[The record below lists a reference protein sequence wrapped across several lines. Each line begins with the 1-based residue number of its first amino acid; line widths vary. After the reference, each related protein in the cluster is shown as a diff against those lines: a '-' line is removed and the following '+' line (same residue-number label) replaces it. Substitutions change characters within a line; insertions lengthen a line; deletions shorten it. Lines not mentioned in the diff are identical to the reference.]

1 MPEPV
6 HRRGVTRRLG
16 KRPPEEVLVEPEG
29 AAVRVAV
36 MQVHVCR
43 LEVRRRNADALQQ
56 RRLEVRHVPREPRLN
71 PVGVAFAQLRRPGT
85 VADVELARGIPL
97 DSPRQLLEL
106 DPDHR
111 CSLRRPRGIH
121 RRRLPDDD
129 RRLGR
134 QQPALRLVHGPR
146 DAVEPRGEVDDR
158 RASEP
163 VVTGP
168 ARRLRQGQ
176 VDLHLFAEGQ
186 DWKIYEKF
194 GAHLRTVGDAAGVY
208 FAVWA
213 PNAQRVSVVGD
224 FNNWDGRVN
233 PMRKLVG
240 SGVWELFLPGI
251 KQGAH
256 YKFEIRSQTG
266 AVLLKSDPFAFF
278 NQPGKSTASLIYDLE
293 RYAWNDGEWMEA
305 RRKKNWPQSP
315 ISIYEVHL
323 GSWRR
328 KTEERNRQLSYLEL
342 ADTLLPYVLEM
353 GYTHIELLPVA
364 EHPFEGSWGYQVT
377 NYYAPTSRFGPPDDF
392 RHFVDKCHQAGVG
405 VIMDWVPAHFPKDA
419 HALAEFDGTD
429 LYEHMDPRQ
438 GEHQDWG
445 TLIFNYGRNEVR
457 NFLIGNALFWF
468 DKYHVDGLRVDAVA
482 SMLYL
487 DYSRKPGQWVPN
499 VYGGR
504 ENLDAIHF
512 LKQFN
517 EVCYERFPGI
527 ITIAE
532 ESTSWPGVSRPTYLG
547 GLGFGFKWN
556 MGWMHDFLE
565 YMSIDPIYRKYHH
578 GNITFSLLYA
588 FQENFILVLSHD
600 EVVYGKRSLLS
611 KMPGDEWQQFANLRM
626 FLAWMYGQPGKKL
639 LFMGGEFGQWNEWN
653 HDTSLDWELLQLPRH
668 DGLRRLVQHLNYIY
682 KSEPALW
689 QFDDAYEGFDWI
701 DFHDADN
708 SVVSFLRKSRG
719 GDIIAFVVNATPVVR
734 YNYRLGIPEPGLYRE
749 IINTDGETYGG
760 SNVGN
765 LGVVQSE
772 NVPWMGREHSILIHL
787 PPLATL
793 AFKLERLS

>member
-1 MPEPV
+1 MELFEIAGLPSDEVSRFVGGAHSDPFRV
-6 HRRGVTRRLG
+6 LGPHRMGDDLEIRVF
-16 KRPPEEVLVEPEG
+16 RPDARKIEIVLDQHPEEPITAQKIQQDGFFCATV
-29 AAVRVAV
+29 
-36 MQVHVCR
+36 
-43 LEVRRRNADALQQ
+43 RNATRDLPY
-56 RRLEVRHVPREPRLN
+56 H
-71 PVGVAFAQLRRPGT
+71 LRITAWDGSHYLTR
-85 VADVELARGIPL
+85 
-97 DSPRQLLEL
+97 
-106 DPDHR
+106 DPY
-111 CSLRRPRGIH
+111 
-121 RRRLPDDD
+121 
-129 RRLGR
+129 
-134 QQPALRLVHGPR
+134 QYGPIM
-146 DAVEPRGEVDDR
+146 GE
-158 RASEP
+158 
-163 VVTGP
+163 
-168 ARRLRQGQ
+168 
-176 VDLHLFAEGQ
+176 VDLHLFTEGQ
-186 DWKIYEKF
+186 HWKIYDKF
-194 GAHLRTVGDAAGVY
+194 GAHERTLGDATGVY

-224 FNNWDGRVN
+224 FNDWDGRVN

-256 YKFEIRSQTG
+256 YKFEIRTQTG
-266 AVLLKSDPFAFF
+266 ALLLKSDPFAFF
-278 NQPGKSTASLIYDLE
+278 NQHGKSTASMVYNLE
-293 RYAWNDGEWMEA
+293 RYTWNDGAWMKS
-305 RRKKNWPQSP
+305 RRTRNWPRSP

-328 KTEERNRQLSYLEL
+328 KAEEGNRQLSYLEL
-342 ADTLLPYVLEM
+342 AETLLPYVLEM

-377 NYYAPTSRFGPPDDF
+377 NYYAPTSRFGTPDEF
-392 RHFVDKCHQAGVG
+392 RYFIDKCHQAGIG

-445 TLIFNYGRNEVR
+445 TLIFNFGRNEVR
-457 NFLIGNALFWF
+457 NFLIGNALFWL
-468 DKYHVDGLRVDAVA
+468 DKYHIDGLRVDAVA

-487 DYSRKPGQWVPN
+487 DYSRQPGQWIPN

-504 ENLDAIHF
+504 ENLDAIYF
-512 LKQFN
+512 LKRFN

-527 ITIAE
+527 MTIAE

-556 MGWMHDFLE
+556 MGWMHDFLN
-565 YMSIDPIYRKYHH
+565 YMSLDPIYRRYHH

-588 FQENFILVLSHD
+588 FHENFVLVLSHD

-611 KMPGDEWQQFANLRM
+611 KMPGDEWRKFANLRM
-626 FLAWMYGQPGKKL
+626 FLAWMYGHPGKKL
-639 LFMGGEFGQWNEWN
+639 LFMGGEFGQRNEWN
-653 HDTSLDWELLQLPRH
+653 HDTGLDWQLVSLSPH

-689 QFDDAYEGFDWI
+689 QLDDTYDGFDWI

-708 SVVSFLRKSRG
+708 SVVSFLRKSRD
-719 GDIIAFVVNATPVVR
+719 GDVVAFIVNATPMVR
-734 YNYRLGIPEPGLYRE
+734 YDYRLGVPESGFYRE
-749 IINTDGETYGG
+749 LINTDAETYGG

-765 LGVVQSE
+765 FGGVQTQDF
-772 NVPWMGREHSILIHL
+772 PWMGREYSILIQL

-793 AFKLERLS
+793 AFKLGK

>member
-1 MPEPV
+1 MKAFEIA
-6 HRRGVTRRLG
+6 GVPRDEVSRFVTGLHSDPFSVLG
-16 KRPPEEVLVEPEG
+16 PHKTGDDVEIRIFRPDARAIEVVPDREPENPIAAERTDQEGFFCATVPG
-29 AAVRVAV
+29 AER
-36 MQVHVCR
+36 
-43 LEVRRRNADALQQ
+43 D
-56 RRLEVRHVPREPRLN
+56 VPYRFRI
-71 PVGVAFAQLRRPGT
+71 VK
-85 VADVELARGIPL
+85 
-97 DSPRQLLEL
+97 
-106 DPDHR
+106 PDG
-111 CSLRRPRGIH
+111 SEEFT
-121 RRRLPDDD
+121 
-129 RRLGR
+129 
-134 QQPALRLVHGPR
+134 R
-146 DAVEPRGEVDDR
+146 DAYQY
-158 RASEP
+158 
-163 VVTGP
+163 GP
-168 ARRLRQGQ
+168 IMGD
-176 VDLHLFAEGQ
+176 VDLHLFSEGQ
-186 DWKIYEKF
+186 HWKIYEKF
-194 GAHLRTVGDAAGVY
+194 GAHMRMIGDAAGVY

-224 FNNWDGRVN
+224 FNAWDGRVN
-233 PMRKLVG
+233 PMRRLLG
-240 SGVWELFLPGI
+240 AGVWELFLPGI

-256 YKFEIRSQTG
+256 YKFEIRTQTG
-266 AVLLKSDPFAFF
+266 TALLKSDPFAFF
-278 NQPGKSTASLIYDLE
+278 NQHGKSTASLVYDLE
-293 RYAWNDGEWMEA
+293 RYTWNDAEWMEA
-305 RRKKNWPQSP
+305 RRQKNWPQSP

-328 KTEERNRQLSYLEL
+328 KDGNCQLTYLEL
-342 ADTLLPYVLEM
+342 AETLLPYVLEM

-392 RHFVDKCHQAGVG
+392 RHFIDKCHQVGIG

-445 TLIFNYGRNEVR
+445 TLIFNYGRTEVR
-457 NFLIGNALFWF
+457 NFLIGNALFWL
-468 DKYHVDGLRVDAVA
+468 DKYHIDGLRVDAVA

-499 VYGGR
+499 VYGGH
-504 ENLDAIHF
+504 ENLDAIYF
-512 LKQFN
+512 LKRFN
-517 EVCYERFPGI
+517 EVCYEQFPGI

-532 ESTSWPGVSRPTYLG
+532 ESTSWPGVTRPTYLG

-556 MGWMHDFLE
+556 MGWMHDFLD

-578 GNITFSLLYA
+578 GNITFFLLYA

-611 KMPGDEWQQFANLRM
+611 KMPGDEWQKFANLRM

-639 LFMGGEFGQWNEWN
+639 LFMGGEFGQGNEWN
-653 HDTSLDWELLQLPRH
+653 HDTQLDWELLEMPRH
-668 DGLRRLVQHLNYIY
+668 DGLRRLVQHLNYTY
-682 KSEPALW
+682 QNEPALW
-689 QFDDAYEGFDWI
+689 QLDDTYDGFDWI

-708 SVVSFLRKSRG
+708 SVVSFLRKSSD
-719 GDIIAFVVNATPVVR
+719 GDSVVFVVNATPVVR
-734 YNYRLGIPEPGLYRE
+734 YNYRLGVPESGFYRE

-765 LGVVQSE
+765 LGGVHSE
-772 NVPWMGREHSILIHL
+772 ARQWMGREHSILIQL

-793 AFKLERLS
+793 AFKLEK

>member
-1 MPEPV
+1 MKTFDLA
-6 HRRGVTRRLG
+6 G
-16 KRPPEEVLVEPEG
+16 
-29 AAVRVAV
+29 
-36 MQVHVCR
+36 
-43 LEVRRRNADALQQ
+43 
-56 RRLEVRHVPREPRLN
+56 VPRDEVSRFVAGTHSDPFRVLG
-71 PVGVAFAQLRRPGT
+71 PHRVGDDLEIRVFRPDARAVDIIFDRESEKPISAESIHQDGFFCAT
-85 VADVELARGIPL
+85 VPGATRDVPYR
-97 DSPRQLLEL
+97 
-106 DPDHR
+106 
-111 CSLRRPRGIH
+111 
-121 RRRLPDDD
+121 
-129 RRLGR
+129 
-134 QQPALRLVHGPR
+134 LRLTAWDGSQQTTRDPYQYGPIM
-146 DAVEPRGEVDDR
+146 
-158 RASEP
+158 
-163 VVTGP
+163 
-168 ARRLRQGQ
+168 GQ

-256 YKFEIRSQTG
+256 YKFDIRTQTG

-278 NQPGKSTASLIYDLE
+278 NQHGKSTASLVYDLE
-293 RYAWNDGEWMEA
+293 RYAWNDAEWLEA
-305 RRKKNWPQSP
+305 RGKKNWPQSS

-328 KTEERNRQLSYLEL
+328 KAGEGNRQLTYLEL

-377 NYYAPTSRFGPPDDF
+377 NYYAPTSRFGPPDEL
-392 RHFVDKCHQAGVG
+392 RHFIDRCHQAGIG

-429 LYEHMDPRQ
+429 LYEHVDPRQ
-438 GEHQDWG
+438 GEQQDWG

-457 NFLIGNALFWF
+457 NFLIGNALFWL
-468 DKYHVDGLRVDAVA
+468 DKFHIDGLRVDAVA

-504 ENLDAIHF
+504 ENLDAIYF
-512 LKQFN
+512 LKRFN

-527 ITIAE
+527 MTIAE
-532 ESTSWPGVSRPTYLG
+532 ESTDWPGVSRPTYLG

-588 FQENFILVLSHD
+588 FTENFILVLSHD

-611 KMPGDEWQQFANLRM
+611 KMPGDEWQKFANLRM
-626 FLAWMYGQPGKKL
+626 FLAWMYGHPGKKL
-639 LFMGGEFGQWNEWN
+639 LFMGGEFGQLNEWN

-668 DGLRRLVQHLNYIY
+668 DDVRRLVQHLNYTY
-682 KSEPALW
+682 KNEPALW
-689 QFDDAYEGFDWI
+689 QLDDTYEGFDWI

-708 SVVSFLRKSRG
+708 SVISFLRKSRDG
-719 GDIIAFVVNATPVVR
+719 EIVVFIVNATPVVR
-734 YNYRLGIPEPGLYRE
+734 YNYRLGVPEAGFYRE
-749 IINTDGETYGG
+749 LINTDAETYGG

-765 LGVVQSE
+765 LGGVHSE
-772 NVPWMGREHSILIHL
+772 AREWMGREHSILIHL

-793 AFKLERLS
+793 AFKLEK

>member
-1 MPEPV
+1 MKAFEIA
-6 HRRGVTRRLG
+6 GVPRDEISRFVKGLHSDPFGVLG
-16 KRPPEEVLVEPEG
+16 PHKIGDGVE
-29 AAVRVAV
+29 VRVFRPDA
-36 MQVHVCR
+36 R
-43 LEVRRRNADALQQ
+43 AIEVVLD
-56 RRLEVRHVPREPRLN
+56 REPDN
-71 PVGVAFAQLRRPGT
+71 PIAAERIDKEGFFCVTVPGAGSDIPYHLRI
-85 VADVELARGIPL
+85 VK
-97 DSPRQLLEL
+97 
-106 DPDHR
+106 PDG
-111 CSLRRPRGIH
+111 SEEFT
-121 RRRLPDDD
+121 
-129 RRLGR
+129 
-134 QQPALRLVHGPR
+134 R
-146 DAVEPRGEVDDR
+146 DAYQY
-158 RASEP
+158 
-163 VVTGP
+163 GP
-168 ARRLRQGQ
+168 IMGDI
-176 VDLHLFAEGQ
+176 DLHLFSEGQ
-186 DWKIYEKF
+186 HWKIYEKL
-194 GAHLRTVGDAAGVY
+194 GAHLQAIGDATGVY

-224 FNNWDGRVN
+224 FNHWDGRVN
-233 PMRKLVG
+233 PMRKLLG
-240 SGVWELFLPGI
+240 AGVWELFLPGI
-251 KQGAH
+251 KQGTH
-256 YKFEIRSQTG
+256 YKFEIRTQTG

-278 NQPGKSTASLIYDLE
+278 NQHGKSTASLVYDLE
-293 RYAWNDGEWMEA
+293 RYTWNDADWIEA
-305 RRKKNWPQSP
+305 RRQKNWPQSP

-328 KTEERNRQLSYLEL
+328 KEGNCQLTYLEL
-342 ADTLLPYVLEM
+342 ADTLLQYVVEM

-392 RHFVDKCHQAGVG
+392 RHFIDKCHQAGIG

-457 NFLIGNALFWF
+457 NFLIGNALFWL
-468 DKYHVDGLRVDAVA
+468 DKYHIDGLRVDAVA

-512 LKQFN
+512 LKRFN

-532 ESTSWPGVSRPTYLG
+532 ESTAWPGVTRPTYLG

-556 MGWMHDFLE
+556 MGWMHDFLH
-565 YMSIDPIYRKYHH
+565 YMSIDPIYRRYHH

-611 KMPGDEWQQFANLRM
+611 KMPGDEWRKFANLRM
-626 FLAWMYGQPGKKL
+626 FLAWMYGHPGKKL
-639 LFMGGEFGQWNEWN
+639 LFMGGEFGQSNEWN
-653 HDTSLDWELLQLPRH
+653 HDTQLDWQLLELPRH
-668 DGLRRLVQHLNYIY
+668 DGLHRLVQHLNYTY
-682 KSEPALW
+682 KNEPALW
-689 QFDDAYEGFDWI
+689 QLDDAYDGFDWI
-701 DFHDADN
+701 DFHDAEN
-708 SVVSFLRKSRG
+708 SVVSFLRKSQE
-719 GDIIAFVVNATPVVR
+719 GDIVAFVVNATPVVR
-734 YNYRLGIPEPGLYRE
+734 YNYRLGVPESGFYRE

-760 SNVGN
+760 SNIGN
-765 LGVVQSE
+765 LGGVQSE
-772 NVPWMGREHSILIHL
+772 AQEWMGREHSILVHL

-793 AFKLERLS
+793 AFKLEK